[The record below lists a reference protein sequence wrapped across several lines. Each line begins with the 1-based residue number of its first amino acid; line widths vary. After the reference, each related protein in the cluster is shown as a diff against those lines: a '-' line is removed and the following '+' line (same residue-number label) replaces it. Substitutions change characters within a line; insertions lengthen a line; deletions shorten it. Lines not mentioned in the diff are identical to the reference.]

1 MASFTPAIEK
11 PPAEGYGNT
20 YEKESDYQ
28 KMLVVGVHLGSL
40 NQEHSMARYV
50 FKKNMEGIHLID
62 ISKTYEKLMLAARI
76 IVAIDNPADVI
87 AVSARLYGS
96 RAVLKFAHYTGAQS
110 VAGRWTPGMLTNQI
124 TKKFVEPRIL
134 IAEDPYTDAQAIKE
148 CFYANIPVIALCNTD
163 SLLDYVDVAIPCNNK
178 GPKSIGL
185 VYWML
190 AREVLRLRGQLS
202 RDEEWDVSPEL
213 FFYRDPSELDQRTKT
228 EAEESA
234 PAPDQAWAGHIDN
247 NPAGAEW
254 DNGNAGTAGVEDNWN
269 QPSVSISEKW

>member
-124 TKKFVEPRIL
+124 TKKYVASSKIS
-134 IAEDPYTDAQAIKE
+134 
-148 CFYANIPVIALCNTD
+148 NIH
-163 SLLDYVDVAIPCNNK
+163 LL
-178 GPKSIGL
+178 
-185 VYWML
+185 
-190 AREVLRLRGQLS
+190 
-202 RDEEWDVSPEL
+202 
-213 FFYRDPSELDQRTKT
+213 F
-228 EAEESA
+228 
-234 PAPDQAWAGHIDN
+234 
-247 NPAGAEW
+247 
-254 DNGNAGTAGVEDNWN
+254 
-269 QPSVSISEKW
+269 